1 MKFKSLLLSS
11 VLLLSACSVIN
22 NQSSEQEPENID
34 EQVETEPEEE
44 EQSEELSFEEKMVEE
59 LPETASLD
67 DWNLILV
74 GPWNELPEEFNPEL
88 IEVDNQQ
95 RIDARIE
102 EAWNNWYQ
110 AALEAGH
117 RLFFASGYR
126 SIELQETNF
135 NQTVQE
141 NLNAGMSEE
150 EAIESAKEYLTEPGY
165 SEHHTGLAL
174 DIVDEEWI
182 VAGKGL
188 IPEYEIQS
196 SQQWLVDTMADYGFI
211 LRYPEGK
218 EEITGILYEPWHF
231 RYVGI
236 ENAQFI
242 VEHELALEEYLD
254 LLALRDEMNE

>member
-11 VLLLSACSVIN
+11 ILLLSACSVID

-44 EQSEELSFEEKMVEE
+44 EQSEELSFEEKMLEE

-88 IEVDNQQ
+88 VEVDNQQ

-188 IPEYEIQS
+188 IPEYETQA
-196 SQQWLVDTMADYGFI
+196 SQQWLVDTMTDYGFI

-231 RYVGI
+231 RYVGL
-236 ENAQFI
+236 ENAQFM
-242 VEHELALEEYLD
+242 VEHELVLEEYLD

>member
-11 VLLLSACSVIN
+11 ILLLSACSVID

-44 EQSEELSFEEKMVEE
+44 EQSEELSFEEKMLEE

-88 IEVDNQQ
+88 VEVDNQQ

-188 IPEYEIQS
+188 IPEYETQA
-196 SQQWLVDTMADYGFI
+196 SQQWLVDTMTDYGFI

-231 RYVGI
+231 RYVGL
-236 ENAQFI
+236 ENAQFM